1 MYMNY
6 KFYHMDELDIKQ
18 LRWIRV
24 QSLGWVLESFR
35 KGTITRSTIVSL
47 IPYSS
52 LNSLLSEL
60 VEEELYEDCQLVF
73 NLMNEIYKEN
83 EKRNERSTHNPFTQT
98 DRGMEDWG

>member
-1 MYMNY
+1 
-6 KFYHMDELDIKQ
+6 MDELDINQ

-24 QSLGWVLESFR
+24 QSLGWVLDSFR
-35 KGTITRSTIVSL
+35 RGTIKRSTIVEL

-60 VEEELYEDCQLVF
+60 EGEELYEDCQVVF

-83 EKRNERSTHNPFTQT
+83 EKRNENPEYNPFKG

>member
-1 MYMNY
+1 MKY
-6 KFYHMDELDIKQ
+6 KFYPMDELDLKQ

-35 KGTITRSTIVSL
+35 RGTIKPSTIVEL

-52 LNSLLSEL
+52 LESLLSEL
-60 VEEELYEDCQLVF
+60 TQEEEYEDCQVVF
-73 NLMNEIYKEN
+73 NIMNEIYKEN
-83 EKRNERSTHNPFTQT
+83 EKRNERSEYNPFNQS

>member
-1 MYMNY
+1 
-6 KFYHMDELDIKQ
+6 MDELDIKQ

-35 KGTITRSTIVSL
+35 KGTITRSTIVEL

-52 LNSLLSEL
+52 LASLLSEL
-60 VEEELYEDCQLVF
+60 VEEELYEDCQVVF

-83 EKRNERSTHNPFTQT
+83 EKRNERSEYDPFNQS

>member
-1 MYMNY
+1 MRM
-6 KFYHMDELDIKQ
+6 KFYELDELDIKQ

-35 KGTITRSTIVSL
+35 KGTIKRSTIVEL

-60 VEEELYEDCQLVF
+60 VEEEEYEDCQVVF

-83 EKRNERSTHNPFTQT
+83 EKRNERSEYDPFNQS

>member
-1 MYMNY
+1 MKY
-6 KFYHMDELDIKQ
+6 KFYPMDELDLKQ

-35 KGTITRSTIVSL
+35 RGTIKRSTIVEL

-60 VEEELYEDCQLVF
+60 EGEELYEDCGIVF

-83 EKRNERSTHNPFTQT
+83 EKRNESPEYNPFKG

>member
-1 MYMNY
+1 MIY
-6 KFYHMDELDIKQ
+6 KFYPMDELDLKQ

-35 KGTITRSTIVSL
+35 RGTITRSTIVSL

-52 LNSLLSEL
+52 LESLLSEL
-60 VEEELYEDCQLVF
+60 TQEEEYEDCQVVF
-73 NLMNEIYKEN
+73 NIMNEIYKEN
-83 EKRNERSTHNPFTQT
+83 EKRNERSEYNPFNQS

>member
-1 MYMNY
+1 MNMEY
-6 KFYHMDELDIKQ
+6 KYYDITELDIKQ
-18 LRWIRV
+18 LRWIRI
-24 QSLGWVLESFR
+24 QSLGWVLTSFR
-35 KGTITRSTIVSL
+35 KGTLKRETIVEL

-60 VEEELYEDCQLVF
+60 VEEEEYEDCQVVF

-83 EKRNERSTHNPFTQT
+83 EKRNEIGEYNPFTQS

>member
-1 MYMNY
+1 MRY
-6 KFYHMDELDIKQ
+6 KFYHMDELDINQ

-24 QSLGWVLESFR
+24 QSLGWVLDSFR
-35 KGTITRSTIVSL
+35 RGTIKRSTIVEL

-60 VEEELYEDCQLVF
+60 EGEELYEDCQVVF

-83 EKRNERSTHNPFTQT
+83 EKRNESPEYNPFKG

>member
-1 MYMNY
+1 
-6 KFYHMDELDIKQ
+6 MDELDINQ

-24 QSLGWVLESFR
+24 QSLGWVLDSFR
-35 KGTITRSTIVSL
+35 RGTIKRSTIVEL

-60 VEEELYEDCQLVF
+60 VEEELYEDCQVVF

-83 EKRNERSTHNPFTQT
+83 EKRNESPEYNPFKG

>member
-1 MYMNY
+1 
-6 KFYHMDELDIKQ
+6 MDELDIKQ

-35 KGTITRSTIVSL
+35 KGTIQRSTIVEL

-52 LNSLLSEL
+52 LESLLSEL
-60 VEEELYEDCQLVF
+60 TQDEEYEDCQVVF
-73 NLMNEIYKEN
+73 NIMNEIYKEN
-83 EKRNERSTHNPFTQT
+83 EKRNEHNEYNPFNQS

>member
-1 MYMNY
+1 MY

-35 KGTITRSTIVSL
+35 RGTIKRSTIVEL

-60 VEEELYEDCQLVF
+60 TEEELYEDCQVVF

-83 EKRNERSTHNPFTQT
+83 EKRNERSEYDPFNQS

>member
-1 MYMNY
+1 MIY
-6 KFYHMDELDIKQ
+6 KFYPMDELDIKQ

-35 KGTITRSTIVSL
+35 KGTIKPSTIVEL

-52 LNSLLSEL
+52 LESLLSEL
-60 VEEELYEDCQLVF
+60 TQDEEYEDCQVVF
-73 NLMNEIYKEN
+73 NIMNEIYKEN
-83 EKRNERSTHNPFTQT
+83 EKRNEHNEYSPFTQT

>member
-1 MYMNY
+1 
-6 KFYHMDELDIKQ
+6 MDELDINQ

-24 QSLGWVLESFR
+24 QSLGWVLDSFR
-35 KGTITRSTIVSL
+35 RGTIKRSTIVEL

-60 VEEELYEDCQLVF
+60 EREELYEDCQVVF

-83 EKRNERSTHNPFTQT
+83 EKRNENPEYNPFKG

>member
-1 MYMNY
+1 
-6 KFYHMDELDIKQ
+6 MDELDINQ
-18 LRWIRV
+18 LRWIRI
-24 QSLGWVLESFR
+24 QSLGWVLDSFR
-35 KGTITRSTIVSL
+35 KGTIKRSTIVEL

-60 VEEELYEDCQLVF
+60 EREELYEECGVVF

-83 EKRNERSTHNPFTQT
+83 EKSNETNTTNPFTQT